1 MALRRQGTNILFRNS
16 SPSLESN
23 TGVFLGRGVFLCFKG
38 KKILMTGDVAAG
50 KQLEV
55 LNCGR
60 YECSEVTPGK
70 HKTGNLESTKNNL
83 PLIIS
88 SLAALF
94 HKKKKKRKEPP
105 KMSSGTQA
113 TFFRSKTS
121 ELNKRPLLFL
131 EQCLQLTCLRLQTG
145 ILQRKEERV
154 W

>member
-1 MALRRQGTNILFRNS
+1 
-16 SPSLESN
+16 
-23 TGVFLGRGVFLCFKG
+23 
-38 KKILMTGDVAAG
+38 MTGDVASG
-50 KQLEV
+50 RQLEV

-70 HKTGNLESTKNNL
+70 HKTRNLESTKNTL

-88 SLAALF
+88 SQAALF
-94 HKKKKKRKEPP
+94 HQKKKEKEPQ

-113 TFFRSKTS
+113 TFFRRQTS
-121 ELNKRPLLFL
+121 ELNKKPLLFL
-131 EQCLQLTCLRLQTG
+131 DQCLQLTCLRLQTE